1 MATGEGPTRF
11 AIGVLED
18 ATDAAAFRTAI
29 GAGSGSGTGDVVGP
43 ASAVDDRIATFDG
56 TTGKLI
62 QDSGTLISGLALASH
77 THPQSDV
84 TGLVAALA
92 AKSDVGHAHAGAD
105 ITSGTVAAARLPTLD
120 AITAPV
126 ASVNFADQQA
136 LSFRIENRTSDPVS
150 PTTGQL
156 WLRTDL

>member
-1 MATGEGPTRF
+1 MAAEGKGPTRF
-11 AIGVLED
+11 ALEVLED

-29 GAGSGSGTGDVVGP
+29 GAGSGSGGTGDVVGP

-62 QDSGTLISGLALASH
+62 QDSGTSLADITTALSG
-77 THPQSDV
+77 
-84 TGLVAALA
+84 
-92 AKSDVGHAHAGAD
+92 KSNTGHAHAGSD

-126 ASVNFADQQA
+126 AAVNFNGQQA
-136 LSFRIENRTSDPVS
+136 TTFLIENRTDD
-150 PTTGQL
+150 TGCTQTGRV